1 MTVPATVLRAAFPGV
16 WVWELHKV
24 NLIDSAANEGTGV
37 WQIGSEVGLVSH
49 SKDFSVEFHGLVN
62 VLHQYSC
69 MLHLAKF
76 TAACSAA
83 VHLAAVQSRG
93 HRAGLTR
100 AVERWTDASA
110 PSCGMKATACDNKQ
124 DSSSARYS

>member
-49 SKDFSVEFHGLVN
+49 SKDFSVEFHGQVN

-69 MLHLAKF
+69 MLHLAIIYSCLFCCCPPCCRAKPR
-76 TAACSAA
+76 ASCWSDKG
-83 VHLAAVQSRG
+83 RG
-93 HRAGLTR
+93 ALDRCECT
-100 AVERWTDASA
+100 
-110 PSCGMKATACDNKQ
+110 
-124 DSSSARYS
+124 